1 MACQEVEIMKIAKIL
16 TFILII
22 IIIASSVVYF
32 KFFRSNV
39 VDAQLH
45 IESPEV
51 KVNNIPVSGNIKLKE
66 NDIIETTNGLATI
79 ILHESILIALD
90 KNTKVSLSDLKN
102 KHPKV
107 FQESGSTWNKFIRI
121 SGVEDYTLTT
131 SNTVASIRGTAFGLI
146 EGNILGDW
154 KCLVG
159 ENEIDYNIDSQDF
172 IIEKNYVVDKVL
184 EKIEKRPAT
193 PEELEYING
202 RNKRIVSELKYL
214 RQLKIDK
221 LPNKVKYG
229 LTDQEIQ
236 QKLEE
241 ADQGNINV
249 DEVMSKFPVNLPL
262 LNEIAEIT
270 KEIQSLNQE
279 LNDKEY

>member
-1 MACQEVEIMKIAKIL
+1 MKILKIL
-16 TFILII
+16 TVILII
-22 IIIASSVVYF
+22 IIVAGFIVYL

-39 VDAQLH
+39 VNAQLH

-51 KVNNIPVSGNIKLKE
+51 KVNSIPVSGNIKLKE
-66 NDIIETTNGLATI
+66 NDIIETSNGLATI

-107 FQESGSTWNKFIRI
+107 FQELGSTWNKFIKI

-131 SNTVASIRGTAFGLI
+131 GNTVASIRGTTFGLI
-146 EGNILGDW
+146 KGNAPGDW

-159 ENEIDYNIDSQDF
+159 ENEIDYNIDSKNF
-172 IIEKNYVVDKVL
+172 ILEKNYVVDKVFG
-184 EKIEKRPAT
+184 KIEKRPAT
-193 PEELEYING
+193 PEELEYIKQKNI
-202 RNKRIVSELKYL
+202 RVVTELKYL
-214 RQLKIDK
+214 RQLKIEK
-221 LPNKVKYG
+221 LPSTIKKKYG
-229 LTDQEIQ
+229 TDQEIQ

-241 ADQGNINV
+241 ADQGKINI
-249 DEVMSKFPVNLPL
+249 DEVISKFPVNLPL

-270 KEIQSLNQE
+270 KEIQILNQE

>member
-1 MACQEVEIMKIAKIL
+1 MKIIKIL
-16 TFILII
+16 TVIFII
-22 IIIASSVVYF
+22 IIVAGFIVYL

-66 NDIIETTNGLATI
+66 NDIIETANGLATI

-131 SNTVASIRGTAFGLI
+131 GNTVASIRGTAFGLI
-146 EGNILGDW
+146 QGNIPGNW

-159 ENEIDYNIDSQDF
+159 ENEIDYNIDSQNF
-172 IIEKNYVVDKVL
+172 ILEKNYVVDKVL
-184 EKIEKRPAT
+184 GKIEKRPAT
-193 PEELEYING
+193 SEELEYI
-202 RNKRIVSELKYL
+202 KHKSSRIVSELTYL

-221 LPNKVKYG
+221 LPDSLKKKYG
-229 LTDQEIQ
+229 TDQEIQ

-241 ADQGNINV
+241 ADQGKINV

-262 LNEIAEIT
+262 LNEIAQIT

>member
-1 MACQEVEIMKIAKIL
+1 MKIIKIL
-16 TFILII
+16 TVILII
-22 IIIASSVVYF
+22 IIVAGFIVYL

-39 VDAQLH
+39 VNAQLH

-51 KVNNIPVSGNIKLKE
+51 KVNSIPVSGNIKLKE
-66 NDIIETTNGLATI
+66 NDIIETSNGLATI

-107 FQESGSTWNKFIRI
+107 FQELGSTWNKFIKI

-131 SNTVASIRGTAFGLI
+131 GNTVASIRGTTFGLI
-146 EGNILGDW
+146 KGNAPGDW

-159 ENEIDYNIDSQDF
+159 ENEIDYNIDSKNF
-172 IIEKNYVVDKVL
+172 ILEKNYVVDKVL
-184 EKIEKRPAT
+184 GKIEKRPAT
-193 PEELEYING
+193 SEELEYIKQKNI
-202 RNKRIVSELKYL
+202 RVVTELKYL
-214 RQLKIDK
+214 RQLKIEK
-221 LPNKVKYG
+221 LPSTIKKKYG
-229 LTDQEIQ
+229 TDQEIQ

-241 ADQGNINV
+241 ADQGKINI
-249 DEVMSKFPVNLPL
+249 DEVISKFPVNLPL

-270 KEIQSLNQE
+270 KEIQILNQE